1 MSVCDL
7 QAPELHVTSLV
18 IMLDECLE
26 PLAEMK
32 SFYMWPCGYDNWQ
45 PLVLNRGKSP
55 YVYVKVRKTKKYM
68 HLRLLTVYSR
78 IDDVI
83 RNNY

>member
-45 PLVLNRGKSP
+45 PLVLNRGKSLC
-55 YVYVKVRKTKKYM
+55 VYVKVEKNQKIYALKTLNSVFSHRRCDKK
-68 HLRLLTVYSR
+68 
-78 IDDVI
+78 
-83 RNNY
+83 